1 MCEHMVYGSGIFSPV
16 SDGSS
21 VPNNYRVEKGQL
33 PLFALEPSRVCNRDN
48 WWLRDVITAA
58 LFAVVGNDGFA
69 GCNGASNSFGVRP
82 AFSIIG

>member
-33 PLFALEPSRVCNRDN
+33 PLFALEPSRICNRDN

-58 LFAVVGNDGFA
+58 RFAYVNA
-69 GCNGASNSFGVRP
+69 GGYATSSYASASLGVRP
-82 AFSIIG
+82 AFCIG